1 VLVDHLKEDGR
12 AGGGRECAE
21 LPCDGSAHAHLNV
34 THRRVL
40 PVRRHA
46 RTDGATGKTIENIK
60 SRLFKRKKF
69 IVPRL
74 HQVGIGV
81 AFFQ

>member
-46 RTDGATGKTIENIK
+46 RTDGATGKTIEKYKYLDFIK
-60 SRLFKRKKF
+60 S
-69 IVPRL
+69 VSVL
-74 HQVGIGV
+74 HSFSKIES
-81 AFFQ
+81 